1 MKIKKGDT
9 VKVISGKDK
18 GKTGKVI
25 EVRPREGKVR
35 VEGVATMKRHLK
47 PNKSRAM
54 PEGGIFEKSGLI
66 PASKVMLYSDQL
78 KRPVRVGL
86 KVTDKGKKRRVAIG
100 REGKDTVLD

>member
-9 VKVISGKDK
+9 VQVISGKDK

-25 EVRPREGKVR
+25 EVRPGDGKIR

-47 PNKSRAM
+47 PNSSRAM

-66 PASKVMLYSDQL
+66 PASKVMIYSDQL
-78 KRPVRVGL
+78 KRPVRIGH
-86 KVTDKGKKRRVAIG
+86 KVTDAGKKKRVAIG
-100 REGKDTVLD
+100 REGKDTNLD